1 MAKEKKGGLGGG
13 MDSLFSN
20 NSVMSTGQKILEV
33 SINDIEPNENQP
45 RQTFDQEKIEILAQ
59 SIKDHG
65 IIQPIIVKKEGSVYK
80 IIAGERR
87 YRAARVAGLKKVPIV
102 EKDVTDR
109 EIMEMAL
116 IENIQREDLN
126 PIEEAD
132 AYSKLIKEYELTQ
145 EKVAEIVGRSRSA
158 VTNTLRLLNFN
169 GEIRSFLISGALS
182 AGHARALLSL
192 DSSDQLNAAK
202 TIIDNQYSVRQAEEL
217 VKKIILKKN
226 KVEKDEEK
234 ENINTKSQ
242 CDTKFMQNQLKNVL
256 GTKVKLEDKG
266 GKGKIVIEYFSA
278 DERERLFEYFLNQ
291 NKK

>member
-20 NSVMSTGQKILEV
+20 NSVVSTGQKILEV

-65 IIQPIIVKKEGSVYK
+65 IIQPIIVKKEGTIYR

-158 VTNTLRLLNFN
+158 VTNTLRLLNYT
-169 GEIRSFLISGALS
+169 GEMRSHLISGALS

-192 DSSDQLNAAK
+192 ESSDQLNAAK
-202 TIIDNQYSVRQAEEL
+202 IIIDNQYSVRQAEEL

-226 KVEKDEEK
+226 KAEKVEEK
-234 ENINTKSQ
+234 EQNDINDQ

-256 GTKVKLEDKG
+256 GTKVKLEDKS
-266 GKGKIVIEYFSA
+266 GKGRIVIEYFSS
-278 DERERLFEYFLNQ
+278 DERERLFEYLLNQ
-291 NKK
+291 KSN